1 MNITDTI
8 KQRLKE
14 SDTRYWAGD
23 NISQHIKEGEH
34 QLIIDE
40 LTPKFEAVL
49 DSLIIDRHNDP
60 NSQDRGR
67 RMAKMYV
74 NELMRGRYVPLN
86 ISDSITKEM
95 RRNGTINQLPRGE
108 LRKLI
113 NQQRKRKFGEQAQQ
127 PAPSRPAFVDP
138 FSREESSVNPPPAPQ
153 PMPMPTVNQ
162 ASIFPTFTQPRAP
175 GPVDPSLLGD
185 NPVTAALN
193 AQIANRRG

>member
-60 NSQDRGR
+60 NSQDTGR

-74 NELMRGRYVPLN
+74 NELKMVMVACWL
-86 ISDSITKEM
+86 
-95 RRNGTINQLPRGE
+95 
-108 LRKLI
+108 
-113 NQQRKRKFGEQAQQ
+113 
-127 PAPSRPAFVDP
+127 
-138 FSREESSVNPPPAPQ
+138 
-153 PMPMPTVNQ
+153 
-162 ASIFPTFTQPRAP
+162 
-175 GPVDPSLLGD
+175 
-185 NPVTAALN
+185 
-193 AQIANRRG
+193 